1 MSEQAM
7 RSTFAV
13 LGLAF
18 AMALMVYLERGGIL
32 WGFVFGA
39 GGAVLGGMLGE
50 TLARRGRGA
59 S

>member
-7 RSTFAV
+7 RSLFAV
-13 LGLAF
+13 LGLAVV
-18 AMALMVYLERGGIL
+18 MGLMVFMGRGGLI
-32 WGFVFGA
+32 WGFVYGA

-50 TLARRGRGA
+50 TLARRGGR